1 LIQEITCKSE
11 RRIYKYRIF
20 HYLYRKQRNHL
31 LLNNMKIFRT
41 IITGVLIASLTLT
54 SCGTIGRTGVG
65 AGIGVAAGAAAGAGI
80 GAAAGNT
87 AVGTA
92 IGAVVGG
99 VAGVLIGRHM
109 DKQKAELEEILP
121 EDASIEMVNEGQAI
135 KVTLESGILF
145 ATNSTAI
152 GENAKTALKNFSAN
166 LNRNPDTNIEI
177 EGHTDIT
184 GTVEYNQGLSERRAR
199 SVRDFLL
206 LQGVDGNRMNTVGKG
221 IHEPIADNN
230 TIEGRLQNRRVEIF
244 ILPNEKMIEEAL
256 REAETA
262 R

>member
-1 LIQEITCKSE
+1 
-11 RRIYKYRIF
+11 
-20 HYLYRKQRNHL
+20 
-31 LLNNMKIFRT
+31 MKTLRT
-41 IITGVLIASLTLT
+41 LITGLLVASLTLT
-54 SCGTIGRTGVG
+54 GCGTIGRTGVG

-80 GAAAGNT
+80 GAAAGNV

-109 DKQKAELEEILP
+109 DKQKQELEEILP
-121 EDASIEMVNEGQAI
+121 DDASIEIVNEGQAI

-152 GENAKTALKNFSAN
+152 GEKAKTALRNFSAN
-166 LNRNPDTNIEI
+166 LQKNSDTNIEI
-177 EGHTDIT
+177 IGHTDIT

-206 LQGVDGNRMNTVGKG
+206 LEGVDINRMTTLGKG

-244 ILPNEKMIEEAL
+244 ILPNEKMIEEAQ
-256 REAETA
+256 RQAESSK
-262 R
+262 